1 MSKYITLEIGISGWR
16 EYIFFL
22 IICTAFRVVQPFGAS
37 ATAIGRQVTRHE
49 PSELAK
55 AARRSLICGPTESS
69 DPHAIERVKVHR
81 QTVKPGP
88 RPL

>member
-37 ATAIGRQVTRHE
+37 ATAIGAT
-49 PSELAK
+49 
-55 AARRSLICGPTESS
+55 G
-69 DPHAIERVKVHR
+69 HR
-81 QTVKPGP
+81 KRTIGAGKGGQAFTDL
-88 RPL
+88 RAN